1 MFTVNLCH
9 FHVVHQ
15 EQKPQHCAQLLAN
28 PLQSPLTPCN
38 TNKVSKNVHRDCH
51 HHSHFNQSNRAP
63 HIVSEGAINH
73 PSSADVQQFCII
85 MLNTNQSLQSHATH
99 NLQKMHAGPYPQ
111 KKDVDSIALNAYLYP
126 LEAPT
131 NRFASTPS

>member
-1 MFTVNLCH
+1 MSTETEH
-9 FHVVHQ
+9 GTIT
-15 EQKPQHCAQLLAN
+15 K
-28 PLQSPLTPCN
+28 
-38 TNKVSKNVHRDCH
+38 
-51 HHSHFNQSNRAP
+51 
-63 HIVSEGAINH
+63 
-73 PSSADVQQFCII
+73 
-85 MLNTNQSLQSHATH
+85 H

>member
-1 MFTVNLCH
+1 M
-9 FHVVHQ
+9 
-15 EQKPQHCAQLLAN
+15 QHK
-28 PLQSPLTPCN
+28 QSF
-38 TNKVSKNVHRDCH
+38 KNVHRDCH